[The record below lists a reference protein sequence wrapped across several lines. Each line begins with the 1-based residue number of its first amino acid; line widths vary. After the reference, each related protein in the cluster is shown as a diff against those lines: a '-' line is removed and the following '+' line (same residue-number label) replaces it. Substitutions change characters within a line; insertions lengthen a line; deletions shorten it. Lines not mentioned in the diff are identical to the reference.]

1 MIKTEYKSKMGADY
15 RISDHFT
22 LSEMACKDG
31 SDKVLYSTELMAMLE
46 KLRAYGGFTIHI
58 NSGYRTPAYNRK
70 IGGASMSQHTKGTA
84 ADIVV
89 KKDGKT
95 VSGKLVCCLCQYLSF
110 KGIGYISESAV
121 HVDMRKKGS
130 YRGDERKG
138 YSGNVGGNFFTY
150 FNIKQSQIDAL
161 KVKAETPPA
170 EEKKEEAD
178 EMVYK
183 DINEVPEWGRES
195 VQIRMEHG
203 WTDGKNLT
211 ESMVRCW
218 VIQDREDPY
227 IVDLNDVPAWALSEV
242 RKLMEEG
249 KIKGNGVEAIG
260 KRWSVVQ
267 AVMMASR

>member
-1 MIKTEYKSKMGADY
+1 MIRAVYKSKLGADY

-46 KLRAYGGFTIHI
+46 KLRAYGGFTVHI
-58 NSGYRTPAYNRK
+58 NSGYRSPAHNKRVR
-70 IGGASMSQHTKGTA
+70 GAANSQHLKGTA

-95 VSGKLVCCLCQYLSF
+95 VSGKLVCCLCQYLGF

-121 HVDMRKKGS
+121 HVDMRESGS

-150 FNIKQSQIDAL
+150 FDITKSEIEAM
-161 KVKAETPPA
+161 KVKEEVTQQ
-170 EEKKEEAD
+170 EEKKGREN

-183 DINEVPEWGRES
+183 DINDVPDWGKEA
-195 VQIRMEHG
+195 VQLRMEHG

-211 ESMVRCW
+211 DSMVRCW
-218 VIQDREDPY
+218 VVEDRENPY
-227 IVDLNDVPAWALSEV
+227 IVDLNDVPAWALMEV
-242 RKLMEEG
+242 RKLMDEG
-249 KIKGNGVEAIG
+249 KIKGNGVEPIG
-260 KRWSVVQ
+260 KRWNTIL
-267 AVMMASR
+267 ALMMAVR